1 MAINMWE
8 GVVGGYGLPNSK
20 GRKVPGTVHLL
31 HSFGK
36 KPTGSENKSIDFV
49 LKRNWEAVSS
59 SFSLKMQVR
68 MCVCVCSCVCTNECV
83 CAHMCVGDCMWRP
96 LEDIRC
102 HLQELTN

>member
-31 HSFGK
+31 YSFGK
-36 KPTGSENKSIDFV
+36 KPTGSENKSIDFC
-49 LKRNWEAVSS
+49 LKEELEAVSS

-68 MCVCVCSCVCTNECV
+68 MCVCVLVCL
-83 CAHMCVGDCMWRP
+83 H
-96 LEDIRC
+96 
-102 HLQELTN
+102 

>member
-68 MCVCVCSCVCTNECV
+68 MCVCVL
-83 CAHMCVGDCMWRP
+83 MC
-96 LEDIRC
+96 L
-102 HLQELTN
+102 H